1 MGHLIELVK
10 LNTLV
15 FGDLPTQYKTNTLE
29 FLDRYKRTDEQVKAI
44 RLQEIKAGMF
54 YFLHYLDDS
63 NWIRYSPVFVIDF
76 KKFGNLIVL
85 NCINLNFIPLQ
96 VRPLIFDPYIK
107 EKDFDN
113 KNFFLK
119 TKYEIVYKEL
129 KKFGFQWSI
138 MEYNVAQVQ
147 KVHRISFD
155 VVAKFLFSGHP
166 KAKYDPA
173 KLIQIWK
180 KKFIEQDKRDQEMMQ
195 ANIQDFYDMSG
206 EISEKYD
213 MLKNHVQ
220 RIQRSAKKYGGR

>member
-15 FGDLPTQYKTNTLE
+15 YGDIAAQYKANTLE

-44 RLQEIKAGMF
+44 RLPEIKPGMF
-54 YFLHYLDDS
+54 YFLHYMDDS
-63 NWIRYSPVFVIDF
+63 NWVKYSPVFVIDF
-76 KKFGNLIVL
+76 KKFGNIIVL

-107 EKDFDN
+107 EKDFEN

-147 KVHRISFD
+147 RVHRIAFD
-155 VVAKFLFSGHP
+155 TLPKFLYSGHP
-166 KAKYDPA
+166 KAKYDPT
-173 KLIQIWK
+173 KLLQIWK
-180 KKFIEQDKRDQEMMQ
+180 KKFSEQDKRDQEMMKVD
-195 ANIQDFYDMSG
+195 ISDFYDMSS

-213 MLKNHVQ
+213 MLKNHAQ
-220 RIQRSAKKYGGR
+220 RVQRSAKKYGGR